1 MSQSIQIENRG
12 LVVTGASSGQ
22 GEADARRLADHGT
35 RVVLGARRIERLEAL
50 AVAADVMRGEDVQ
63 RLVDTGRS

>member
-1 MSQSIQIENRG
+1 MSQSIQIENRV
-12 LVVTGASSGQ
+12 LVVTGASSGL
-22 GEADARRLADHGT
+22 GEAAARRLAADGA

>member
-1 MSQSIQIENRG
+1 MSQSIQIENRV
-12 LVVTGASSGQ
+12 LVVTGASSGPS
-22 GEADARRLADHGT
+22 EVAARRLVADGA

-50 AVAADVMRGEDVQ
+50 AVATDMTRGEDVQ

>member
-12 LVVTGASSGQ
+12 LVVTGASSGP
-22 GEADARRLADHGT
+22 GEAAARRLAADGA